1 MRLRR
6 EWRTGCA
13 AAAAVGTLATWSAS
27 AGAQYELRQRPGMST
42 TDDPRR
48 VPIHPRDE
56 TNAPVL
62 VLRGGTLI
70 DGTGAEPVPNAL
82 VIIRGRHVV
91 AAGPVGKVAVP
102 PNASRTIDTTGL
114 YMLPGLIDLHMHFT
128 QQRGDDFE
136 RYRESPAA
144 AAIRG
149 TVLAG
154 QFLDGGITAVRDVG
168 TVDDVALK
176 MKEAVQRRI
185 VQGPRV
191 FWAGKLIA
199 SRGGHADEIT
209 ETGSGRPRSLE
220 SSGHIRVANGPGDWR
235 LAVREQIRMGADL
248 IKLTAPFTRDEVAA
262 AVDEA
267 HMLGIRVTAD
277 AFGDYV
283 TWGAEA
289 GIDGIEHPLAIPDRA
304 IKTMAEK
311 GTALVPTLT
320 AFYNVLT
327 TGYPSAHIP
336 AGFYYTMSRRFSM
349 THEMNVDSVRKAR
362 AAGVRI
368 GVGTDIPFEN
378 EKRYPSDYFVE
389 LKLLKDA
396 GLTDTELVAAATRV
410 GAEILDMADKLGT
423 IEPGKLADVLVV
435 SANPLLDVQNLR
447 SMKLVIADGVVVRD
461 RLARAAPSEP

>member
-6 EWRTGCA
+6 GWRTGWA
-13 AAAAVGTLATWSAS
+13 AAAAVGALASWSAS

-48 VPIHPRDE
+48 VPIPPRDE
-56 TNAPVL
+56 SNAPVL

-91 AAGPVGKVAVP
+91 AAGPAGKVAVP
-102 PNASRTIDTTGL
+102 ANAARTIDTTGL

-136 RYRESPAA
+136 RYRDSPAA
-144 AAIRG
+144 AAIRS

-185 VQGPRV
+185 IQGPRV

-220 SSGHIRVANGPGDWR
+220 ASGRIRVANGPGDWR

-289 GIDGIEHPLAIPDRA
+289 GIDAIEHPLAIPDRA
-304 IKTMAEK
+304 IKAMAEK
-311 GTALVPTLT
+311 GTAFVPTLT